1 MGAVPRSLLPCV
13 SVSPAKI
20 DWRCDHQTTRPRK
33 SLKVSHFLRFNK
45 KKRRDSEEKFLL
57 TPLVKSVAK
66 RASKTESLEK
76 CGFPLKHCT

>member
-1 MGAVPRSLLPCV
+1 V
-13 SVSPAKI
+13 
-20 DWRCDHQTTRPRK
+20 RPPNYEAEKKFK
-33 SLKVSHFLRFNK
+33 SFPFSSIQQ